1 MLWYVYA
8 TETNLVVKPDLVD
21 RGRASPMRGGAQGAP
36 EASPSLDGF
45 SIKLLGP

>member
-8 TETNLVVKPDLVD
+8 TETDLVVKPDLVN
-21 RGRASPMRGGAQGAP
+21 RGRASPIRGAAGAP

-45 SIKLLGP
+45 